1 MSTHLVSCFVTE
13 YMLASFLLCRG
24 IREEG
29 EVVAVM
35 TAVIVRGEREEEGT
49 GLSLFVGGAGDG

>member
-1 MSTHLVSCFVTE
+1 
-13 YMLASFLLCRG
+13 MLASFLLCRG

-49 GLSLFVGGAGDG
+49 GLSLFVGGGGDG